1 MGSLHFRQRQ
11 GKSREEQREHEHQ
24 SFYHAAKKVWLLIY
38 CLKKAF
44 VTPGDGENPLNTLR
58 FLTLQCDRINFNY
71 YWYSWTK
78 TVIKMIGGYESVF
91 KHQKERKLSNIWKR
105 YSSSKIWI
113 SKWRLWKYA
122 KIKTKK
128 INGQSNINYQI
139 LNSTIEK
146 GFQTLKIF
154 TDEMGNKIKRKEV
167 NEKLRN
173 TEVITGNI
181 LVSL

>member
-1 MGSLHFRQRQ
+1 V
-11 GKSREEQREHEHQ
+11 E
-24 SFYHAAKKVWLLIY
+24 AVKV
-38 CLKKAF
+38 CKNK
-44 VTPGDGENPLNTLR
+44 N
-58 FLTLQCDRINFNY
+58 
-71 YWYSWTK
+71 
-78 TVIKMIGGYESVF
+78 
-91 KHQKERKLSNIWKR
+91 
-105 YSSSKIWI
+105 
-113 SKWRLWKYA
+113 
-122 KIKTKK
+122 KK

-154 TDEMGNKIKRKEV
+154 TDEMGNKIKRKEI